1 MTPEGVYFFWGDPTR
16 IISFRAPNWQSPL
29 VGRSQSKT
37 KNPVVK
43 FISPSTS
50 RRSLRNP
57 EGTAD
62 FTLNTGLVWIGPSQE
77 VAVLCAPSFPVI
89 PIESV
94 EGKAYK
100 NCILLVRGKNPQA
113 SWPPVS
119 LLKHVIFHQIRKS
132 TRKLTLWF
140 NQGLEF
146 NFFRSDRKY
155 RNSGYTP
162 HDQVTHIHI
171 RGQPASLPSTLS
183 DATHVNSLGCQGKHW
198 TRPTGHKT
206 HYRL

>member
-155 RNSGYTP
+155 RNLRVHSPRSSDPHPHPRSTGLFAQHVVGCHACQQPGMPGEALDTP
-162 HDQVTHIHI
+162 DWSQN
-171 RGQPASLPSTLS
+171 TL
-183 DATHVNSLGCQGKHW
+183 
-198 TRPTGHKT
+198 
-206 HYRL
+206 